1 MSEEEF
7 KSAQAFIADPA
18 NANMEQSNETKLEFY
33 ALFKQATTGPA
44 TGSAPSRLRV
54 VERAKWMA
62 WKSKEN
68 LSKEEAR
75 AAYIALLNKHSPG
88 FSKL

>member
-33 ALFKQATTGPA
+33 ALFK
-44 TGSAPSRLRV
+44 
-54 VERAKWMA
+54 
-62 WKSKEN
+62 
-68 LSKEEAR
+68 
-75 AAYIALLNKHSPG
+75 
-88 FSKL
+88 